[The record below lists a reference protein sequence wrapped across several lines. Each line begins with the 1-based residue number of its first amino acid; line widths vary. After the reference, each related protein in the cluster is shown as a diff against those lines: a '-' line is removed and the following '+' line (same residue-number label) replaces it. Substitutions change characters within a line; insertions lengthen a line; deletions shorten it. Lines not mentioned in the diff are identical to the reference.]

1 MANTHSAFIGLMQ
14 RARNVKRWPLM
25 AQFQDEMLSTH
36 IYEASVVAHMLGA
49 IACDVFNEDV
59 DPDRVAAMA
68 IFHEGS
74 EIAGM
79 SDIPSPVKYHD
90 PETTA
95 AIKKLERRF
104 EAMLIKTLPEALQQ
118 RYQSLIEQDKEDVHV
133 TLAKAADVL
142 CAYLKCDYELSKS
155 NSEFSN
161 AMQEM
166 EVQLKRY
173 KEKLPAVGY
182 FCQIF
187 LEDAKGTLDEQTKD
201 LEGIERANTLHLDSN
216 ESGE

>member
-1 MANTHSAFIGLMQ
+1 MANSHSAFIGLMQ

-36 IYEASVVAHMLGA
+36 VYEASVVAHMLGA
-49 IACDVFNEDV
+49 IAADVFNEGV

-95 AIKKLERRF
+95 AIKKLEKRF
-104 EAMLIKTLPEALQQ
+104 EAMLIKTLPEPLQA
-118 RYQSLIEQDKEDVHV
+118 RYQPLIEQDKDDIHV
-133 TLAKAADVL
+133 RLAKAADVL

-155 NSEFSN
+155 NSEFAN
-161 AMQEM
+161 AMHEM
-166 EVQLKRY
+166 EVQLNRY
-173 KEKLPAVGY
+173 RQKMKSVDY
-182 FCQIF
+182 FCRIF
-187 LEDAKGTLDEQTKD
+187 LEDAKATLDEQTKD
-201 LEGIERANTLHLDSN
+201 LEWVERANNLHLDTK
-216 ESGE
+216 

>member
-1 MANTHSAFIGLMQ
+1 MANSHSAFIGLMQ

-36 IYEASVVAHMLGA
+36 VYEASVVAHMLGA
-49 IACDVFNEDV
+49 IAADVFNEEV

-95 AIKKLERRF
+95 AIKKLEKRF
-104 EAMLIKTLPEALQQ
+104 EAMLIKTLPEPLQA
-118 RYQSLIEQDKEDVHV
+118 RYQPLIEQDKDDIHV
-133 TLAKAADVL
+133 RLAKAADVL

-155 NSEFSN
+155 NSEFAN
-161 AMQEM
+161 AMHEM
-166 EVQLKRY
+166 EVQLNRY
-173 KEKLPAVGY
+173 RQKMKSVDY
-182 FCQIF
+182 FCRIF
-187 LEDAKGTLDEQTKD
+187 LEDAKATLDEQTKD
-201 LEGIERANTLHLDSN
+201 LEWVERANNLHLDTK
-216 ESGE
+216 

>member
-1 MANTHSAFIGLMQ
+1 MANSHSAFIGLMQ

-36 IYEASVVAHMLGA
+36 VYEASVVAHMLGA
-49 IACDVFNEDV
+49 IAADVFNEEV

-95 AIKKLERRF
+95 AIKKLEKRF
-104 EAMLIKTLPEALQQ
+104 EAMLIKTLPEPLQG
-118 RYQSLIEQDKEDVHV
+118 RYQPLIEQDKDVIHV
-133 TLAKAADVL
+133 RLAKAADVL

-155 NSEFSN
+155 NSEFAN
-161 AMQEM
+161 AMHEM
-166 EVQLKRY
+166 EVQLNRY
-173 KEKLPAVGY
+173 RQRMKSVDY
-182 FCQIF
+182 FCRIF
-187 LEDAKGTLDEQTKD
+187 LEDAKATLDEQTKD
-201 LEGIERANTLHLDSN
+201 LEWVERANNLHLDTK
-216 ESGE
+216 

>member
-1 MANTHSAFIGLMQ
+1 MAKDHSAFIGLMQ

-25 AQFQDEMLSTH
+25 AQFQEEMLSTH
-36 IYEASVVAHMLGA
+36 IYEASVVAHMLGT
-49 IACDVFNEDV
+49 IAADIFGEEIN
-59 DPDRVAAMA
+59 PDRVASMA

-95 AIKKLERRF
+95 AIKKLEKRF
-104 EAMLIKTLPEALQQ
+104 EGMLIKTLPETLQQ
-118 RYQSLIEQDKEDVHV
+118 RYVPLIEQDKQDMHV
-133 TLAKAADVL
+133 RLAKAADVL

-155 NSEFSN
+155 NSEFAN

-166 EVQLKRY
+166 EVQLKSYREQY
-173 KEKLPAVGY
+173 QCVDY

-201 LEGIERANTLHLDSN
+201 MDWVARSNDVHL
-216 ESGE
+216 

>member
-36 IYEASVVAHMLGA
+36 IYEASVVGHMLGA
-49 IACDVFNEDV
+49 IACDIFKEDI

-90 PETTA
+90 PETTS

-104 EAMLIKTLPEALQQ
+104 EAMLIKTLPEALQH
-118 RYQSLIEQDKEDVHV
+118 RYQSLIEQDKEDAHV

-155 NSEFSN
+155 NSEFAN

-173 KEKLPAVGY
+173 KEKLPAVSY

-201 LEGIERANTLHLDSN
+201 LEWIERANTLHLDSDD
-216 ESGE
+216 

>member
-1 MANTHSAFIGLMQ
+1 MAETHSAFIGLMQ

-25 AQFQDEMLSTH
+25 AQFQEEMLSTH
-36 IYEASVVAHMLGA
+36 IYEASFVAHMLGA
-49 IACDVFNEDV
+49 IACDVFNEDIN
-59 DPDRVAAMA
+59 PDRVAAMA

-104 EAMLIKTLPEALQQ
+104 ELMLIKTLPEELQA
-118 RYQSLIEQDKEDVHV
+118 RYIPLIEQNKDDDHV

-161 AMQEM
+161 AMREM
-166 EVQLKRY
+166 EVQIKRY
-173 KEKLPAVGY
+173 REKLPAVDY
-182 FCQIF
+182 FCQVF
-187 LEDAKGTLDEQTKD
+187 LEDAKGTLDEQTKS
-201 LEGIERANTLHLDSN
+201 LEWIERANTLHLTSDDA
-216 ESGE
+216 

>member
-1 MANTHSAFIGLMQ
+1 MANSHSAFIGLMQ

-36 IYEASVVAHMLGA
+36 VYEASVVAHMLGA
-49 IACDVFNEDV
+49 IAADVFNEEV

-95 AIKKLERRF
+95 AIKKLEKRF
-104 EAMLIKTLPEALQQ
+104 EAMLIKTLPEPLQA
-118 RYQSLIEQDKEDVHV
+118 RYQPLIEQDKDDIHV
-133 TLAKAADVL
+133 RLAKAADVL

-155 NSEFSN
+155 NSEFAN
-161 AMQEM
+161 AMHEM
-166 EVQLKRY
+166 EVQLNRY
-173 KEKLPAVGY
+173 RQRMKSVDY
-182 FCQIF
+182 FCRIF
-187 LEDAKGTLDEQTKD
+187 LEDAKATLDEQTKD
-201 LEGIERANTLHLDSN
+201 LEWVERANNLHLDTK
-216 ESGE
+216 

>member
-1 MANTHSAFIGLMQ
+1 MAKDHSAFIGLMQ

-25 AQFQDEMLSTH
+25 AQFQEEMLSTH
-36 IYEASVVAHMLGA
+36 IYEAAVIAHMLGA
-49 IACDVFNEDV
+49 IAADIFGENI
-59 DPDRVAAMA
+59 DPDRVASMA

-90 PETTA
+90 PETTS
-95 AIKKLERRF
+95 AIKKLEKRF
-104 EAMLIKTLPEALQQ
+104 EGMLIKTLPESLQE
-118 RYQSLIEQDKEDVHV
+118 RYKPLIEQDKQDMHV
-133 TLAKAADVL
+133 KLAKAADVL

-166 EVQLKRY
+166 DVQLRSYREQY
-173 KEKLPAVGY
+173 KSVDY

-187 LEDAKGTLDEQTKD
+187 LEDAKGTLDEQTRD
-201 LEGIERANTLHLDSN
+201 MNWVTRSNDVHL
-216 ESGE
+216 

>member
-1 MANTHSAFIGLMQ
+1 MANSHSAFIGLMQ

-36 IYEASVVAHMLGA
+36 VYEASVVAHMLGA
-49 IACDVFNEDV
+49 IAADVFNEEV

-95 AIKKLERRF
+95 AIKKLEKRF
-104 EAMLIKTLPEALQQ
+104 EAMLIKTLPEPLQA
-118 RYQSLIEQDKEDVHV
+118 RYQPLIEQDKDDMHV
-133 TLAKAADVL
+133 RLAKAADVL

-155 NSEFSN
+155 NSEFAN
-161 AMQEM
+161 AMHEM
-166 EVQLKRY
+166 EVQLNRY
-173 KEKLPAVGY
+173 RQKMKSVDY
-182 FCQIF
+182 FCRIF
-187 LEDAKGTLDEQTKD
+187 LEDAKATLDEQTKD
-201 LEGIERANTLHLDSN
+201 LEWVERANNLHLDTK
-216 ESGE
+216 

>member
-1 MANTHSAFIGLMQ
+1 MANSHSAFIGLMQ

-36 IYEASVVAHMLGA
+36 VYEASVVAHMLGA
-49 IACDVFNEDV
+49 IAADVFNEEV

-95 AIKKLERRF
+95 AIKKLEKRF
-104 EAMLIKTLPEALQQ
+104 EAMLIKTLPETLQA
-118 RYQSLIEQDKEDVHV
+118 RYQPLIEQDKDDIHV
-133 TLAKAADVL
+133 RLAKAADVL

-155 NSEFSN
+155 NSEFAN
-161 AMQEM
+161 AMHEM
-166 EVQLKRY
+166 EVQLNRY
-173 KEKLPAVGY
+173 RQKMKSVDY
-182 FCQIF
+182 FCRIF
-187 LEDAKGTLDEQTKD
+187 LEDAKATLDEQTKD
-201 LEGIERANTLHLDSN
+201 LEWVERANNLHLDTK
-216 ESGE
+216 

>member
-1 MANTHSAFIGLMQ
+1 MAKDHSAFIGLMQ

-25 AQFQDEMLSTH
+25 AQFQEEMLSTH
-36 IYEASVVAHMLGA
+36 IYEAAVVAHMLGT
-49 IACDVFNEDV
+49 IAADVFGEDIQ
-59 DPDRVAAMA
+59 PDRVASMA

-90 PETTA
+90 PETTS
-95 AIKKLERRF
+95 AIKKLEKRF
-104 EAMLIKTLPEALQQ
+104 EGMLIKTLPEQLQA
-118 RYQSLIEQDKEDVHV
+118 RYTPLIEQDKQDMHV
-133 TLAKAADVL
+133 RLAKAADVL

-155 NSEFSN
+155 NSEFAN

-166 EVQLKRY
+166 EVQLKSYREQY
-173 KEKLPAVGY
+173 PSVDY

-201 LEGIERANTLHLDSN
+201 MDWVARSNDVHL
-216 ESGE
+216 

>member
-1 MANTHSAFIGLMQ
+1 MSKHHSAFIGLMQ

-25 AQFQDEMLSTH
+25 AQFQEEMLSTH

-49 IACDVFNEDV
+49 IAKDVLGEAV
-59 DPDRVAAMA
+59 EPDRVAAMA

-104 EAMLIKTLPEALQQ
+104 EAMLLQTLPAALRA
-118 RYQSLIEQDKEDVHV
+118 RYQPLIEQDKEDIHV
-133 TLAKAADVL
+133 GLAKAADVL

-161 AMQEM
+161 AMHEM
-166 EVQLKRY
+166 EIQLRKYR
-173 KEKLPAVGY
+173 ETFRSVDY
-182 FCQIF
+182 FCQVF
-187 LEDAKGTLDEQTKD
+187 LEDAKGTLDEQTRD
-201 LEGIERANTLHLDSN
+201 LDWVERANTIN
-216 ESGE
+216 IKE